1 MINFNY
7 EFIKFNFSILTKDL
21 LKLDDDISIIIVML
35 IFLEYSLN
43 TGKIIAK
50 FYGRDFI
57 NSNDFKIGLKYQ
69 AMNFHLLKNKIFV
82 IFNEWKN
89 MIIKKNDTFSILE
102 ILNDN
107 VIKLI
112 QFIDKEI
119 YNDKNNN
126 EIIIPIDSYPPKII
140 MSNNNDYNNNSDSNC
155 IPLHLNHSEDTY
167 KNKHENPKN
176 ILRNI
181 RKWKYW
187 NPSNHLSII
196 LKSIVYN
203 LIE

>member
-1 MINFNY
+1 M
-7 EFIKFNFSILTKDL
+7 LAKDF
-21 LKLDDDISIIIVML
+21 LKLDDDISVIIIML

-50 FYGRDFI
+50 YYGRDFV

-69 AMNFHLLKNKIFV
+69 SMNFHLLKNRIII

-89 MIIKKNDTFSILE
+89 NILKKNDSFSILE

-107 VIKLI
+107 VLKLI

-119 YNDKNNN
+119 SNDKNNN
-126 EIIIPIDSYPPKII
+126 ELIIPIQSYPPKMILANNKSY
-140 MSNNNDYNNNSDSNC
+140 SNIN
-155 IPLHLNHSEDTY
+155 EEKY
-167 KNKHENPKN
+167 KNIHENPKN

-181 RKWKYW
+181 KKWNFW
-187 NPSNHLSII
+187 NPSYYPSII
-196 LKSIVYN
+196 LKSIVFH
-203 LIE
+203 LID